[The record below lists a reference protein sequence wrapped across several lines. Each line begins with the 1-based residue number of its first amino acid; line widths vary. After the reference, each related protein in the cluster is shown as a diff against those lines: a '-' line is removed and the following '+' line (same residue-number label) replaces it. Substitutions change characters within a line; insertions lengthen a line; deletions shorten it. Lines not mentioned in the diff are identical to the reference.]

1 MEPSGGRYVLGED
14 LEASSL
20 AAPSSQGAAPSQEQL
35 AGSSSPTSAKP
46 AIVLADRLRTAVSSV
61 VLGAQ
66 RAIDVALCAVLS
78 GVHLL
83 LEDVPG
89 VGKTLL
95 AKSIA
100 TALDVEWQRVQ
111 GHPDLLP
118 GDVTGVSVYQ
128 PVDGRWEIRPGPVFA
143 RIVLF
148 DEINRT
154 PPRTQSALLEAM
166 EERQVTIDGQALA
179 LPEPHLVIATQNPV
193 SQRGTY
199 PLVEGQLDRFG
210 LATSLGYPDER
221 TEEALSMGQG
231 GAESLALLEPVASA
245 QDWALAQASCKS
257 IHLEPSVVAYGVA
270 ICRATRNSPGIRLGA
285 SPRASRLLMSVGRA
299 RAALGGRD
307 YVIPDDISDVAPY
320 CLAHRLIT
328 DDIPPAKALERVL
341 ETVRAPRL

>member
-1 MEPSGGRYVLGED
+1 MEPSGGRVTLGEAF
-14 LEASSL
+14 ESSAL
-20 AAPSSQGAAPSQEQL
+20 RAEQSQAALDKAV
-35 AGSSSPTSAKP
+35 SPTSPEA
-46 AIVLADRLRTAVSSV
+46 AITLADRMRTAVSSV

-66 RAIDVALCAVLS
+66 RAIDVALCAMLS

-95 AKSIA
+95 AKSLA
-100 TALDVEWQRVQ
+100 SALDVDWRRIQ

-128 PVDGRWEIRPGPVFA
+128 PVEGRWETRPGPIFA
-143 RIVLF
+143 PIVLF

-166 EERQVTIDGQALA
+166 EERQVTIDGQLLP
-179 LPEPHLVIATQNPV
+179 LPEPHLIIATQNPV

-210 LATSLGYPDER
+210 LATSLGYPDQP
-221 TEEALSMGQG
+221 TEEALSMGRG
-231 GAESLALLEPVASA
+231 GAESLELLRPVATP

-257 IHLEPSVVAYGVA
+257 IHLAPTVVAYGVS
-270 ICRATRNSPGIRLGA
+270 ICRATRNAPGILLGA
-285 SPRASRLLMSVGRA
+285 SPRASRLLMSVARA
-299 RAALGGRD
+299 RAALAGRG
-307 YVIPDDISDVAPY
+307 YVTADDVSDVAPY

-328 DDIPPAKALERVL
+328 DDIHPGKALERVL
-341 ETVRAPRL
+341 QTIPAPRV